1 MAIKPAAFLE
11 IMDILNTVDS
21 PANAP
26 PFASSDS
33 VVDSTFANAVS
44 EYFAGGREELKT
56 VLGLDIYK
64 YSEFAAESQRLVP
77 VIFRLIY
84 GMACSLV
91 VMREPMLF
99 AEEDF
104 QATFISTGDGGFQI
118 FDTPLQGIIFA
129 AAVQVALSAYNTA
142 IIYPRTRGFVG
153 GLTMRY
159 ALTRDLVYRLD
170 DNWFGSGIISNA
182 RILSRDHL
190 NRFLVDGHTVAWFD
204 KTFGSVESLLIQ
216 QKDDIKRFAQDTAK
230 AQSAESMFFDAKGDN
245 SLPQNCFRALDLQRI
260 GTVTA
265 KGRPLEVFNLHL
277 QIMIRNILE
286 SRGINRQSIVTL
298 GNLNAEG
305 ISA

>member
-1 MAIKPAAFLE
+1 MAIKAAAFQE
-11 IMDILNTVDS
+11 IMDILNAVDS

-26 PFASSDS
+26 PFASSDN

-44 EYFAGGREELKT
+44 GYFAEGREELKT

-77 VIFRLIY
+77 VVFRLIY

-91 VMREPMLF
+91 VMHEPMLF
-99 AEEDF
+99 GEEDF
-104 QATFISTGDGGFQI
+104 AATFISTGDGGFQI
-118 FDTPLQGIIFA
+118 FETPLQGIIFA
-129 AAVQVALSAYNTA
+129 TAVQVALSAYNTA
-142 IIYPRTRGFVG
+142 IIYPRTREFVG

-159 ALTRDLVYRLD
+159 ALTRDLVFRLD
-170 DNWFGSGIISNA
+170 DNWYGSGIISNA

-204 KTFGSVESLLIQ
+204 KVLGSVESLLIQ
-216 QKDDIKRFAQDTAK
+216 QQEDIKHFSHNTAD
-230 AQSAESMFFDAKGDN
+230 AESGKSMFFDAKGDGT
-245 SLPQNCFRALDLQRI
+245 LPQNCFRALDLQRI

-265 KGRPLEVFNLHL
+265 KGQPLEVFNLHL
-277 QIMIRNILE
+277 QVVIRNILE

-298 GNLNAEG
+298 GNLNSAG